1 MFGSKFYHGSIRKY
15 VALFGTLFN
24 DIVIDRLDSNGS
36 VYQTIKVPIS
46 YGPKEKVL
54 ARLDQDPNLN
64 RKYAVLLPRMSFEL
78 TNMNYN
84 GDRKL
89 ATINRNVGLDA
100 SNSQRLKYQY
110 NPVPYDFMFTLNIMV
125 KNAEDGTRIV
135 EQILPFFTPE
145 WTPTVNLIPE
155 IDLSMDIPVVL
166 LDVVSQDTYEDSN
179 FEARRSLT
187 WTLNFILKGYLF
199 GPVKKAGVITLTDI
213 NFFDATLFDD
223 IDTAPGN
230 AEQLSQ
236 VSIRPGLLSNG
247 QPTSNSSLTVGRD
260 EIQAN
265 DNYGY
270 IITTTNE

>member
-1 MFGSKFYHGSIRKY
+1 MFGHKFYHGSIRKY
-15 VALFGTLFN
+15 VTLFGTLFN
-24 DIVIDRLDSNGS
+24 DIQIDRLDSNGGT
-36 VYQTIKVPIS
+36 YQTIKVPIS

-54 ARLDQDPNLN
+54 ARLDQDPNID

-78 TNMNYN
+78 TNINYA

-89 ATINRNVGLDA
+89 ATINRNVRINTADEKTI
-100 SNSQRLKYQY
+100 KYQY
-110 NPVPYDFMFTLNIMV
+110 NPVPYDMMFTLSIMV

-145 WTPTVNLIPE
+145 WTPTVNLVPE
-155 IDLSMDIPVVL
+155 MNISMDIPVVL
-166 LDVVSQDTYEDSN
+166 LDVVSQDTYESN
-179 FEARRSLT
+179 FEQRRSLT

-199 GPVKKAGVITLTDI
+199 GPVKKAGIINIANT
-213 NFFDATLFDD
+213 NFFDATLYDN

-230 AEQLSQ
+230 AELLET
-236 VSIRPGLLSNG
+236 VTIIPGLTANG
-247 QPTSNSSLTVGRD
+247 EPTSNSSISVDKD

-270 IITTTNE
+270 IITTTGG